1 MARRIDR
8 LPRRLQPIAN
18 QIDQAS
24 GVGNADGRIDL
35 AEVDQARAAKAADP
49 GALPGLDESAL
60 REIEKVFGRTP
71 ASGGDPRPAT
81 GGTVASVGPG
91 GIYQSTLDA
100 AKDGLQREVIR
111 FDTGAGGGIKLDGR
125 IPFEVPRQLR
135 GDGVVGVKIEVS
147 GTFRTLPRATVGD
160 RSVGAI
166 DPASAG
172 ATQPLH
178 GPLLLTADG
187 PATVRSIEILYQ
199 KPTPLEVTDFYPI
212 GRSIK
217 AGESVD
223 IELPAHRHDQGMDQ
237 IEAIWTASYSVPDP
251 SGRKSD
257 EGKPFYLDG
266 VYCDLF
272 LVDGSGRER
281 RIDRTKFVDANETD
295 NSHDLGG
302 PTGQKLHF
310 KFFARDDHGKNHAI
324 SFGGVRVRYQAPATA
339 TPPQY
344 FDVNKVFEPGQA
356 AEVVLPP
363 SVRDKKIGMVEVR
376 WTDML
381 SGTWTRP
388 GYAKGTL
395 EVDGK
400 QVGTRESVQSP
411 ETQTFSYL
419 GGVKAKGGKVG
430 VRIDSDK
437 ARIDWIRVHFED

>member
-8 LPRRLQPIAN
+8 LPVRLQSVAT

-24 GVGNADGRIDL
+24 GVGNGDGRIDL
-35 AEVDQARAAKAADP
+35 AEVDNARAAKAADP
-49 GALPGLDESAL
+49 SSLPGLDESAL
-60 REIEKVFGRTP
+60 RDIEKIFGRTP
-71 ASGGDPRPAT
+71 ASGSDPRPAT
-81 GGTVASVGPG
+81 GGAVASVGPG
-91 GIYQSTLDA
+91 GVYQSTVEP

-111 FDTGAGGGIKLDGR
+111 FDSATGGGLKLDGR
-125 IPFEVPRQLR
+125 TPFEVPRQLG

-147 GTFRTLPRATVGD
+147 GTFRTMPRATVGD
-160 RSVGAI
+160 RTIGPLDA
-166 DPASAG
+166 AG
-172 ATQPLH
+172 AGAMQPLH
-178 GPLLLTADG
+178 GPLQLTADG
-187 PATVRSIEILYQ
+187 PATVRSIEILYK
-199 KPTPLEVTDFYPI
+199 KPTPLEVTDYYPI

-217 AGESVD
+217 AGETYD
-223 IELPAHRHDQGMDQ
+223 IDLPAHRHGQGMDQ

-257 EGKPFYLDG
+257 EGKPFWMDG
-266 VYCDLF
+266 VYCNLF
-272 LVDGSGRER
+272 LVDASGRER
-281 RIDRTKFVDANETD
+281 QIDRTKFVDANETD

-302 PTGQKLHF
+302 PTGHKLRF
-310 KFFARDDHGKNHAI
+310 KFFARDDRGKNHAI

-344 FDVNKVFEPGQA
+344 FEVNKTLEPGQA
-356 AEVVLPP
+356 AEVMLPP
-363 SVRDKKIGMVEVR
+363 SMRDKKIGMVEVR

-400 QVGTRESVQSP
+400 QVGNRESVQSP

-430 VRIDSDK
+430 VRIDSDQ